1 MEIKQW
7 LSENAHRRITD
18 QDIADILGTTRK
30 TANKRLNDGL
40 PADDLITIC
49 GQLDINR
56 TMALVELNYI
66 PYRDVLDYLDSDGQ
80 LVETADDGHLA
91 LELARR
97 LNPATKAPEID
108 ELAARRS
115 NNDTSDVHPG
125 SYDGTVRDWDDSIP
139 HAADSS
145 PNETEERLK
154 RGEDPVD

>member
-7 LSENAHRRITD
+7 LSETSHRRITD

-40 PADDLITIC
+40 TADDLITIC

-97 LNPATKAPEID
+97 LNPATKATEID

-115 NNDTSDVHPG
+115 NTEPGDVRPMPYAANRRQPEPEEGDDDYGPG
-125 SYDGTVRDWDDSIP
+125 
-139 HAADSS
+139 A
-145 PNETEERLK
+145 
-154 RGEDPVD
+154 